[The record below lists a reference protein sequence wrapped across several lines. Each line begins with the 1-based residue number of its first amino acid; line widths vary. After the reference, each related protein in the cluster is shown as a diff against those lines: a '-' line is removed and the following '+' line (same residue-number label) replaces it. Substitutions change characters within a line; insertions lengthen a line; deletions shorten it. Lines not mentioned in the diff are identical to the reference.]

1 MSNFNDTMAYE
12 PVEHCMLISQRTPWI
27 DGKEYEHAC
36 TKEGKKEKRDY
47 LRDTHTYQVK
57 LKQR

>member
-12 PVEHCMLISQRTPWI
+12 PVEHCMLISRRTPWI

-47 LRDTHTYQVK
+47 WRYTHTHTK
-57 LKQR
+57 

>member
-36 TKEGKKEKRDY
+36 TKEGKMKKEIICVIH
-47 LRDTHTYQVK
+47 THTK
-57 LKQR
+57 